1 MVDSMSKKRKI
12 FPGLY
17 EYKRFTI
24 SKNEFGEYG
33 LPKTAWKVNEPD
45 GDEIGAVYTLK
56 QALKW
61 IDNIL
66 R

>member
-1 MVDSMSKKRKI
+1 MVKKKKLGY
-12 FPGLY
+12 GLY
-17 EYKRFTI
+17 EYKSFTI

-33 LPKTAWKVNEPD
+33 LPKTGWKVNEPD

-61 IDNIL
+61 IDSLL